1 MSPARP
7 VTLVVTTIY
16 EPSFLG
22 GYIDNIRRFGHD
34 ERTRIIVIVDRKTPR
49 TVEEACRSARASG
62 FDVACPS
69 LDEQAAFL
77 QRLAVDPAWIPF
89 DSDNRRNV
97 GFLMALAGDAEVVVS
112 LDDDNFCPAEED
124 FVGTHAVAGTR
135 IAAEVR
141 ESSDGWIN
149 VCDELRFRTDGP
161 KPYPRGFPYEARRGQ
176 RSVQSRDDEVRLAV
190 NVGLW
195 VDDPDVDAATRL
207 TQAPWATGYEGRRF
221 ALGPTTWSPINTQN
235 TAIARAAMPAYYYV
249 RMGQAV
255 GGLRIDRYGDVLS
268 GFLVQ
273 KCVHHLGETVL
284 VGGPVC
290 RHIRTA
296 HNLFQDL
303 YHELAGMVIIED
315 FLPRL
320 REMSISGRGYADTYE
335 SLAAAIRATAPGF
348 KGFVW
353 DSGGREFLLETADNM
368 ETWLS
373 ALRALG

>member
-1 MSPARP
+1 VSAARR
-7 VTLVVTTIY
+7 VTLVVTTIH

-22 GYIDNIRRFGHD
+22 GYIDNIRRFGRD
-34 ERTRIIVIVDRKTPR
+34 ERTRIIVIVDRKTPAA
-49 TVEEACRSARASG
+49 VAEACLKARERG
-62 FDVACPS
+62 FEVACPS
-69 LDEQAAFL
+69 LEEQIAFL
-77 QRLAVDPAWIPF
+77 RRLGVDPGWIPF

-124 FVGTHAVAGTR
+124 FVGTHAVVGTT

-149 VCDELRFRTDGP
+149 VCDELRFRRDDP
-161 KPYPRGFPYEARRGQ
+161 KPYPRGFPYGARRGR
-176 RSVQSRDDEVRLAV
+176 RSVQSRGDEVRLAV

-207 TQAPWATGYEGRRF
+207 TQAPWATGYTGHAF
-221 ALGPTTWSPINTQN
+221 ALGPKTWSPINTQN
-235 TAIARAAMPAYYYV
+235 TAVARGAMPAYYYV

-268 GFLVQ
+268 GFLLQ
-273 KCVHHLGETVL
+273 KCVHHLGETVR

-290 RHIRTA
+290 RHLRTP

-303 YHELAGMVIIED
+303 YHELAGMVILED

-320 REMSISGRGYADTYE
+320 REMDISGRSYAETYE
-335 SLAAAIRATAPGF
+335 SLAAAIRAAAPGF

-368 ETWLS
+368 ETWLL
-373 ALRALG
+373 ALRSIG